1 MSSSLGLVDGGG
13 CREGTCDGGGWV
25 KSKRG
30 EQDVCLGCDG
40 LSGWWVKVTCTQK
53 VGRVVR
59 RRRGEEGR
67 GRRGRGGGG
76 GGGEREVGRRGK
88 RRMYLYCLIF

>member
-13 CREGTCDGGGWV
+13 CREGTRDGGGWV

-53 VGRVVR
+53 VGR
-59 RRRGEEGR
+59 RRGEEGR
-67 GRRGRGGGG
+67 GRWGGEGRGGCTCT
-76 GGGEREVGRRGK
+76 V
-88 RRMYLYCLIF
+88 